1 MRLSLLL
8 LCLASSLM
16 GQGQTVRSR
25 LEGRVPAASV
35 AVLDSLIAMAG
46 ADGLPTEPLIQ
57 KAIEGGTKQVSAE
70 RIEKAVALDIAQLRR
85 AQALLVR
92 AGDAPPVTPVEVTA
106 VAWALKRGL
115 APPMVEHVV
124 AALPDQPRS
133 SAFHAIADLV
143 AHEFSAD
150 SAADLVLTAV
160 KEGVH
165 GLRLLDV
172 SGAAIQELQRGRT
185 HADAL
190 ARVRAD
196 LPNVPATPPPAR
208 SAVESARRP
217 AAPAQKP

>member
-1 MRLSLLL
+1 MRLALLL
-8 LCLASSLM
+8 LCLAAPLA
-16 GQGQTVRSR
+16 GQSVRSR
-25 LEGRVPAASV
+25 LEGRVPAPSV
-35 AVLDSLIAMAG
+35 PVLDSLIAIA
-46 ADGLPTEPLIQ
+46 AAEHLPTEPLIQ
-57 KAIEGGTKQVSAE
+57 KAIEGGTKDVPGE
-70 RIEKAVALDIAQLRR
+70 RIERAVARDVEQLRR

-92 AGDAPPVTPVEVTA
+92 AGDAPPVTPVEVTS

-124 AALPDQPRS
+124 AALPNQPRS

-143 AHEFSAD
+143 AHGFSAD
-150 SAADLVLTAV
+150 SAADLILAAV
-160 KEGVH
+160 REGVH

-172 SGAAIQELQRGRT
+172 SGAAVQELQRGST

-190 ARVRAD
+190 ARVRAG

-208 SAVESARRP
+208 SAVEGARRP